1 MHLYPFS
8 FKPSYFPD
16 HVGHMSRIAY
26 KLLVRGGGQSRHVFM
41 PVFLDLVVRMMISCE
56 AQPGSC
62 KSFSLVIHSGV
73 RQE

>member
-16 HVGHMSRIAY
+16 HVGHMSRISY
-26 KLLVRGGGQSRHVFM
+26 KLLVQGDRADM
-41 PVFLDLVVRMMISCE
+41 YLCLVFLDLVVRMMISCE

-62 KSFSLVIHSGV
+62 KSFSLVIHSGIQ
-73 RQE
+73 RE